1 MPFTAGSVELAKA
14 NKLGNILAHLFSSFG
29 LSGAVGRTGA
39 QMVERMA
46 RKLGFGITGLTTG
59 LGFPP
64 FGTIYP
70 GLLPNT
76 PAFSLEAALQ
86 NPRGSTLPNGNIIG
100 ACEGQTVGIFLKKF
114 VRNGA
119 DYRAIMYSGIS
130 LGGTLSP
137 GATGCTA
144 WGIVGGVTLDT
155 GDRINFGGA
164 FSNNDFAVV
173 GSPRGFTLA
182 SAATRQIAFASPWAG
197 ATKSPGTL
205 FAVETIGVNAF
216 TGVAGPTGGQP
227 NNTGVVAGTT
237 FENFQSGTQVN
248 AGFTAMIY
256 FNAPAGGSGTWNVN

>member
-14 NKLGNILAHLFSSFG
+14 NKLGNILAHLFSTHG

-86 NPRGSTLPNGNIIG
+86 NPRGSTLPSGIAVG
-100 ACEGQTVGIFLKKF
+100 DCQGQTVGIYLKKF

-119 DYRAIMYSGIS
+119 DYKVVLYSGLT
-130 LGGTLSP
+130 LGATLSP
-137 GATGCTA
+137 GHS
-144 WGIVGGVTLDT
+144 GISASGFGGTLDT
-155 GDRINFGGA
+155 GDRINFGAA
-164 FSNNDFAVV
+164 FTNNDFVV
-173 GSPRGFTLA
+173 IGANRGYTLA
-182 SAATRQIAFASPWAG
+182 AGTSKSIPLAFAYTG
-197 ATKSPGTL
+197 ATKSPGTV
-205 FAVETIGVNAF
+205 FSIETIGVNSF
-216 TGVAGPTGGQP
+216 TGNVSGQA
-227 NNTGVVAGTT
+227 NNTSAVYGTT
-237 FENFQSGTQVN
+237 FAFGPNSG
-248 AGFTAMIY
+248 AFGYTATIY
-256 FNAPAGGSGTWNVN
+256 FNAPAGGSGTFSVN